1 MRCGRNFFSEASVV
15 IPEAS
20 ATMLPAALQ
29 YAAPASPGP
38 RPGADRGLPGM
49 WRTPC
54 GPCFRCCANVPTE
67 RSSDRRLK
75 ICGVLCDDMT
85 VAPVATATSN
95 LKHLRELV

>member
-1 MRCGRNFFSEASVV
+1 MVL
-15 IPEAS
+15 ILDAS

-54 GPCFRCCANVPTE
+54 GPCFRCCANVPTG

-95 LKHLRELV
+95 LKHLCELV

>member
-15 IPEAS
+15 IPDAS

-29 YAAPASPGP
+29 YAV
-38 RPGADRGLPGM
+38 PGAGRGLPGM

-54 GPCFRCCANVPTE
+54 GPCFRCCANVPTG

>member
-1 MRCGRNFFSEASVV
+1 M
-15 IPEAS
+15 
-20 ATMLPAALQ
+20 
-29 YAAPASPGP
+29 
-38 RPGADRGLPGM
+38 PGM

-54 GPCFRCCANVPTE
+54 GPCFRCCANIPTG

-95 LKHLRELV
+95 LKHLCELV

>member
-1 MRCGRNFFSEASVV
+1 M
-15 IPEAS
+15 IPDAS

-29 YAAPASPGP
+29 YAVPSASAAAPGV
-38 RPGADRGLPGM
+38 DRGLPGM

-54 GPCFRCCANVPTE
+54 ANVPTG

>member
-1 MRCGRNFFSEASVV
+1 
-15 IPEAS
+15 
-20 ATMLPAALQ
+20 
-29 YAAPASPGP
+29 
-38 RPGADRGLPGM
+38 M

-54 GPCFRCCANVPTE
+54 GPCFRCCANVPTG

>member
-1 MRCGRNFFSEASVV
+1 MRDLTQHLTTRADDNHAPPVTSV
-15 IPEAS
+15 PSAS
-20 ATMLPAALQ
+20 AAA
-29 YAAPASPGP
+29 
-38 RPGADRGLPGM
+38 PGADRGLPGM

-54 GPCFRCCANVPTE
+54 GPCFRCCANVPTG

>member
-1 MRCGRNFFSEASVV
+1 M
-15 IPEAS
+15 IPDAS

-29 YAAPASPGP
+29 YAAPSASAAAPG
-38 RPGADRGLPGM
+38 RGPGLAGDVEDALRALLPM
-49 WRTPC
+49 LRE
-54 GPCFRCCANVPTE
+54 VPTG
-67 RSSDRRLK
+67 RSSDCRLK

>member
-1 MRCGRNFFSEASVV
+1 
-15 IPEAS
+15 
-20 ATMLPAALQ
+20 MLPAALQ

-38 RPGADRGLPGM
+38 RPGADRGLPGG
-49 WRTPC
+49 WGAPC
-54 GPCFRCCANVPTE
+54 GACVRCCAPGPTG
-67 RSSDRRLK
+67 RSAAPRRK

>member
-1 MRCGRNFFSEASVV
+1 
-15 IPEAS
+15 
-20 ATMLPAALQ
+20 MLPAALQ

-38 RPGADRGLPGM
+38 RPGAARGVPGL
-49 WRTPC
+49 WRPPG
-54 GPCFRCCANVPTE
+54 GPCFRCCANVPTG